1 MTSTGRNQSY
11 YRLSS
16 QLAQL
21 DNEALYLRLEN
32 SAEKSGWGKTA
43 IITVEETKVFVKR
56 VPVTTVE
63 YANQFST
70 QNHYNLPTYYH
81 YGIWS
86 GGFGAFRELVA
97 HIKTTNWVLAGA
109 TDHFPL
115 LYHYRIVP
123 WPKPQADFPEEEL
136 KSYVA
141 YWGGNRQIE
150 TYIRARDSAPQQ
162 LLLFLE
168 YFPHTVE
175 NWLLDHPYQL
185 GNALAQMQKAVRFLN
200 QRGILHFDCDYGNA
214 VTDGSLVCLTDF
226 GLAIDQAYTLSPEE
240 RYFWEEHRDY
250 DRALL
255 LGATAWHFFVRY
267 QQLTEEQRAEM
278 AERCAMT
285 AEMNFSEMAVQLVAN
300 LEELSVRGYLNL
312 EKDAVA
318 LVVKH
323 RPVILWM
330 GKFLNELRKSS
341 HKDLPFDQA
350 TLRKL
355 LQEAPAA

>member
-1 MTSTGRNQSY
+1 MANAARAQRY
-11 YRLSS
+11 YKLSS

-21 DNEALYLRLEN
+21 DNEALRARLVSTVEN
-32 SAEKSGWGKTA
+32 EGWGKTA

-56 VPVTTVE
+56 VPVTAVE

-70 QNHYNLPTYYH
+70 QNHYALPTYYH

-123 WPKPQADFPEEEL
+123 WPNPQATFPEDEL
-136 KSYVA
+136 QSYVA
-141 YWGGNRQIE
+141 YWGGNQQIE
-150 TYIRARDSAPQQ
+150 TYMRARDSASHQ

-168 YFPHTVE
+168 YFPHAVE
-175 NWLLDHPYQL
+175 NWLLDHPNQL
-185 GNALAQMQKAVRFLN
+185 GEALDQMQKALTFLN

-226 GLAIDQAYTLSPEE
+226 GLVIDETYALSPEE
-240 RYFWEEHRDY
+240 HYFLEEHRDY

-255 LGATAWHFFVRY
+255 FGATGWHLFMRY
-267 QQLTEEQRAEM
+267 RQLTEQQRAEV
-278 AERCAMT
+278 AELCAMT
-285 AEMNFSEMAVQLVAN
+285 DEMNFSEMTMQLVAN
-300 LEELSVRGYLNL
+300 LEELYVRGYLDL
-312 EKDAVA
+312 EKASAEFV
-318 LVVKH
+318 LKH
-323 RPVILWM
+323 RPIILWL
-330 GKFLNELRKSS
+330 GSFLNKLRKSS
-341 HKDLPFDQA
+341 HKDLPFDRV
-350 TLRKL
+350 TVRRL
-355 LQEAPAA
+355 LHEYK